1 MLKNDHSC
9 LKSVKNNKKTHRT
22 LRMHISA
29 MFITVCVVA
38 TAAAPGCIEEVFAA
52 RSNSGSDIASYEGK
66 WVKVGL
72 KYSSTAVNSATISA
86 EGGLLIGEASDDG
99 IEELLPLPAY
109 DTVEVI
115 YEDSGF
121 TVTAEDGTLLS
132 ADIGADGVIL
142 PLDYE
147 DGTVLKY
154 GSGRYRGGIMFSEN
168 SGESFNVINYLPLE
182 HYLYGV
188 INAEMDHGYPLEAL
202 KAQAVT
208 ARSYVICNE
217 GRHGSSGFDVCAT
230 THCQVY
236 RGYDG
241 EYKETTLAA
250 DETFGEVMYYGSRV
264 VPGYYSKNSGGH
276 TENSEDVWGSKE
288 GYLRG
293 VEDEY
298 SPDYPWSATY
308 SFAEIEKKLTNAGYG
323 VGELESIAVLSR
335 NASGSVAEIAFRGTD
350 GTQKFTC
357 TSFRSLFGAS
367 TIKSG
372 MFTVD
377 NEKITYT
384 GKVDGGDK
392 ANGKPSSSNN
402 QRAASEGFALRD
414 KQGNTA
420 TGSLNGFYAVGSEGK
435 AQKLSSETL
444 YVLSTEGLQKISN
457 KSTSEGNSS
466 GNTQSVDFSGTEV
479 ITEDPVYFNGLG
491 YGHGVG
497 MPQDSAIEMAKQGFD
512 YLSILDYYYTGIE
525 IEQY

>member
-1 MLKNDHSC
+1 MLKINHSC
-9 LKSVKNNKKTHRT
+9 LNAIKNNKKTHRT
-22 LRMHISA
+22 LRMRISA
-29 MFITVCVVA
+29 IFITVCIIFA
-38 TAAAPGCIEEVFAA
+38 AAAPGCMEEVFAA
-52 RSNSGSDIASYEGK
+52 RKDNGSDIASYEGK
-66 WVKVGL
+66 WMKVGL
-72 KYSSTAVNSATISA
+72 KYSSTAVTSATISA
-86 EGGLLIGEASDDG
+86 EGGLLIGEAKNDG

-132 ADIGADGVIL
+132 ADIGEDGVIM

-147 DGTVLKY
+147 DGAVLKY

-208 ARSYVICNE
+208 ARSYAICNE
-217 GRHGSSGFDVCAT
+217 GRHSSSGFDVCAT

-298 SPDYPWSATY
+298 SPDYPWNAGY

-323 VGELESIAVLSR
+323 VGELESIAIISR

-350 GTQKFTC
+350 GTSKFTC
-357 TSFRSLFGAS
+357 TAFRSLFGAS

-372 MFTVD
+372 MFTID
-377 NEKITYT
+377 NEKITYM

-392 ANGKPSSSNN
+392 TNGKPSSSNDKG
-402 QRAASEGFALRD
+402 AASEGFTLKD
-414 KQGNTA
+414 KHGNTA
-420 TGSLNGFYAVGSEGK
+420 IGGLNGLYAVGNEGR
-435 AQKLSSETL
+435 AQKLSSETI
-444 YVLSTEGLQKISN
+444 YVLSSEGMQKISN
-457 KSTSEGNSS
+457 KNISEENNSGKIQS
-466 GNTQSVDFSGTEV
+466 GEFSGTEV

-497 MPQDSAIEMAKQGFD
+497 MPQDSAIEMAKLGFD

-525 IEQY
+525 IDQY